1 MSKEVNCFTEK
12 NSGQRELDYRT
23 VVFTPK
29 ETIIY
34 LAIIGVIVGGIA
46 FLFYR
51 SLWMMI
57 PLSAIGIYLWRDF
70 KKIEV
75 EKRQDML
82 ASQFKDCIRCVSAG
96 MRAGYSVENAF
107 RESIGD
113 INLIYGENS
122 YMSRELKNISIGLTN
137 NENLEDMLVSL
148 GNRSGV
154 DDIREFGEIFRIAKR
169 GGGNLTGIISDTVA
183 LMERKMEIDR
193 EIKVVISSKKLES
206 RIMEVVP
213 FGIIAYLSV
222 TSPTLFENLY
232 HNFVGIT
239 VMSVCLIVYVAA
251 FLMSKRIV
259 SIEV

>member
-1 MSKEVNCFTEK
+1 MTLFTGK
-12 NSGQRELDYRT
+12 NLRQRESDYRT
-23 VVFTPK
+23 VAFTPK
-29 ETIIY
+29 ETIMY
-34 LAIIGVIVGGIA
+34 LSVIALIVGGIA

-51 SLWMMI
+51 SVWMMI
-57 PLSAIGIYLWRDF
+57 PLSFIGIYLWKDF
-70 KKIEV
+70 KNMEA
-75 EKRQDML
+75 EKRRDIL
-82 ASQFKDCIRCVSAG
+82 AAQFKDCIRSVSAG

-113 INLIYGENS
+113 INLIYGDNS
-122 YMSRELKNISIGLTN
+122 YMSRELKSICAGLSN

-148 GNRSGV
+148 GVRSGV
-154 DDIREFGEIFRIAKR
+154 DDIKEFGEIFKIAKR

-206 RIMEVVP
+206 RIMEFVP
-213 FGIIAYLSV
+213 FGIIAYLSL
-222 TSPTLFENLY
+222 TSPALFENLY
-232 HNFVGIT
+232 HNVVGIS

-251 FLMSKRIV
+251 FLLSKKIV